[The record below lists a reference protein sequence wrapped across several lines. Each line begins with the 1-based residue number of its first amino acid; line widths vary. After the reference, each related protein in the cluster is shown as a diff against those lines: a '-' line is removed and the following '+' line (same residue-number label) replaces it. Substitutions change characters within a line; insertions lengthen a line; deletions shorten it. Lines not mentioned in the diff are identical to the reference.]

1 MFDII
6 VRKIENSEN
15 LYMAVFKTTFL
26 QGIFSVVFQDNMFG
40 FISLNQ
46 FMQMIRFKYKN
57 DSLDIKLEDDLNI
70 KDKNLLK
77 LILNHFKESET

>member
-1 MFDII
+1 MSDII

>member
-1 MFDII
+1 
-6 VRKIENSEN
+6 
-15 LYMAVFKTTFL
+15 MAL
-26 QGIFSVVFQDNMFG
+26 PQGIFSVVFQDNMFG

-57 DSLDIKLEDDLNI
+57 DSLDITLEDDLNI

-77 LILNHFKESET
+77 LILNHFKDTENQEKVY